1 MEGRKSSG
9 SIKSGFQFL
18 NYKIDTIEFN
28 TKTNSVMLKMDA
40 VKIENFNP
48 GLFIRD
54 AYKYTEDD
62 KTFYMGGIEA
72 KVEISDNGNDLATG
86 IFGIEGLFA
95 VVDDCFNAEQEE
107 MLVKTQIPSILFPYL
122 RSAITNILA
131 SAGFGSI
138 VFPLINIYNA
148 VEKQEKREKIKII
161 PISENNE

>member
-1 MEGRKSSG
+1 MEERNDNS

-18 NYKIDTIEFN
+18 NYKIDSIKFN
-28 TKTNSVMLKMDA
+28 TKTNSAALGLNT
-40 VKIENFNP
+40 VKPENIKL

-54 AYKYTEDD
+54 ANKYIEDK

-72 KVEISDNGNDLATG
+72 KVEISDNGNDLAAG

-95 VVDDCFNAEQEE
+95 IVDDCFNAEQEE
-107 MLVKTQIPSILFPYL
+107 MLVKKQIPSILFSYL
-122 RSAITNILA
+122 RSAITNIFA

-148 VEKQEKREKIKII
+148 VEKQEKRAEIKII